1 MRKRY
6 HDQQQDKGLDT
17 ETISMESL
25 NCLFVSRRYSSELRL
40 FIALRLMTQ
49 RRPTDV
55 IGSFSRLLSRARKA
69 IRTTLLEDWTGAKLC
84 EKLVREYLE
93 NNESD
98 HSLFL
103 AVTEKFSQIVGPLER
118 AADALRKAIA
128 AEDTKS
134 ETKQRYQTCY
144 QEAVG
149 LIRLSRGLEA
159 GLAEISYV
167 AEHQGQIQVEEDYRA
182 YSLFFQYR

>member
-1 MRKRY
+1 M
-6 HDQQQDKGLDT
+6 G
-17 ETISMESL
+17 SL
-25 NCLFVSRRYSSELRL
+25 
-40 FIALRLMTQ
+40 
-49 RRPTDV
+49 
-55 IGSFSRLLSRARKA
+55 SRLLSRARNA

-103 AVTEKFSQIVGPLER
+103 AVTEKFGKIVQPLER
-118 AADALRKAIA
+118 MADALRQAISE
-128 AEDTKS
+128 EDNIS
-134 ETKQRYQTCY
+134 EMKQRYQTCY

-149 LIRLSRGLEA
+149 LIQLSRGLET

-167 AEHQGQIQVEEDYRA
+167 AEHQGQIQVEEDYQT
-182 YSLFFQYR
+182 YSLFFQYH